1 MSIGVSSWCSPR
13 FVCCIVVA
21 GLASVG
27 RASVAGPAPQLPPT
41 TLGRVLAP
49 VKPALSYQTLYSFGG
64 RASFSD
70 GVDPYSSLLP
80 LNGPLYGT
88 TDRGGANDRGT
99 VYSIKRFGIETVVH
113 SFGSGSDGANP
124 LGDLL
129 NVDGTLYGT
138 TSGGGYLFNCGT
150 VYSFSTTG
158 AETVLH
164 SFGSGSS
171 SGSDGCDPRGR
182 LVNLNGTFY
191 GTTALG
197 GAYGGSGSV
206 YSINESGI
214 ETVLHSFGSGSDG
227 LYPYAGLL
235 NVKRTLY
242 GTTEQGGAH
251 GCGTVYSVSTTGAER
266 VLHSFGCAGSGS
278 DGTFPYANLLNVN
291 GRLYGTTAYGGAY
304 NNGTVFSISTS
315 GTQTYTVLHSFAG
328 SDGSEPFTGLV
339 NVQGTLYGTTLR
351 GGAHGGGTVY
361 SISTT
366 GTETVL
372 HNFGAGADGSNPHSD
387 LLMGKDRFFGTTSRG
402 GTYGRGTVFTLSP

>member
-1 MSIGVSSWCSPR
+1 MSIGVSSWCWPR

-49 VKPALSYQTLYSFGG
+49 VKPTLSYQTLYSFGG

-164 SFGSGSS
+164 SFGSGS
-171 SGSDGCDPRGR
+171 
-182 LVNLNGTFY
+182 
-191 GTTALG
+191 
-197 GAYGGSGSV
+197 
-206 YSINESGI
+206 
-214 ETVLHSFGSGSDG
+214 DG

-315 GTQTYTVLHSFAG
+315 GTQTYTVLHSFASG

-351 GGAHGGGTVY
+351 GGVHGGGTVY

-372 HNFGAGADGSNPHSD
+372 HNFGAGADGSNPHAD
-387 LLMGKDRFFGTTSRG
+387 LLKGKDRFFGTTSRG